1 VSEDGL
7 AINRLSERT
16 LLTAKLAGVGIIAL
30 IDLGVPID
38 ETNERSRLVD
48 QRALTGPTYF
58 FLVEAAAAAA
68 PALAAAAVAAV
79 APKPNLTGLGF
90 SDTADLAAA
99 EDDPPSGVELLLLAF
114 LALCSASNL
123 SLSLASSSSRFLSYP
138 SLLTR
143 SSSSNARFCASSKLI
158 GAAAFLAPNLDARRP
173 DDAPPAGALVV
184 EVLEDIRVAPS
195 REGAFVAPPVVVDPP
210 VPALNEEDVTVRGPV
225 AGRAAPIPGSPAAVG
240 FWATGATGLDVV
252 LSHDEKKSSS
262 PPFSP
267 CAIDCPATGVPVLEF
282 TPLPAPEIDLLRSTP
297 SILIPSGNLNSSSR
311 LRFSNSAL
319 YRSATE
325 EL

>member
-1 VSEDGL
+1 MSEAGL
-7 AINRLSERT
+7 AINHTLERT
-16 LLTAKLAGVGIIAL
+16 LLTAKFAGVGVTAL
-30 IDLGVPID
+30 INLGIPINKS
-38 ETNERSRLVD
+38 NEQPRPVI
-48 QRALTGPTYF
+48 QRAVTGPTDF
-58 FLVEAAAAAA
+58 FLVVAAAAAA

-114 LALCSASNL
+114 LARCSASNL

-138 SLLTR
+138 SRLTR
-143 SSSSNARFCASSKLI
+143 SSSSKARFCASSKLI
-158 GAAAFLAPNLDARRP
+158 GAAAFLAPNFDARRP

-210 VPALNEEDVTVRGPV
+210 VPALNEDDVTVRGPV

-240 FWATGATGLDVV
+240 F
-252 LSHDEKKSSS
+252 
-262 PPFSP
+262 
-267 CAIDCPATGVPVLEF
+267 
-282 TPLPAPEIDLLRSTP
+282 
-297 SILIPSGNLNSSSR
+297 
-311 LRFSNSAL
+311 
-319 YRSATE
+319 
-325 EL
+325 